1 MRALAIPPG
10 PSALALLA
18 ALEGVLDGRDA
29 PLAPVP
35 ADLRE
40 IELLTAAL
48 RIGEEIDD
56 DVALVVSTSGTTGP
70 PKGAMLTPAALI
82 ASASATHDR
91 LGGPGTWLL
100 ALPAHH
106 IAGMQVVVRSVLAG
120 TVPVEMDVSA
130 GFDVTQLPTA
140 IAELGS
146 GRRYA
151 SLVATQL
158 AKALL
163 DPAATAALAELDAVL
178 LGGGPAPRPVLEGAA
193 AAGITVVRTYGSSE
207 TAGGCVYDGV
217 PLDGVQVRLDDGA
230 EPSEGRI
237 VIGGST
243 LAKGYR
249 NPPDPD
255 PFAEP
260 GWFRTDDLGTID
272 EAGRL
277 RVLGRIDEAISTGG
291 LTVMP
296 APVEAVLARHPA
308 VADCAVFGLD
318 DDRLGERVVAA
329 VILTPGSAEPTLE
342 DVKTYLAQSL
352 DATAAPRELHI
363 VDELPRRGIG
373 KIDRRALRQRISDGG
388 DLPGGYGW

>member
-1 MRALAIPPG
+1 M
-10 PSALALLA
+10 
-18 ALEGVLDGRDA
+18 LDGRDG
-29 PLAPVP
+29 PLVP
-35 ADLRE
+35 IPGGDLRE
-40 IELLTAAL
+40 SELLTTSL
-48 RIGEEIDD
+48 RVGEEIDD
-56 DVALVVSTSGTTGP
+56 DVALVVPTSGTTGK

-106 IAGMQVVVRSVLAG
+106 IAGIQVLVRSLQAG

-140 IAELGS
+140 VAELGS
-146 GRRYA
+146 GRRYT

-158 AKALL
+158 AKALG
-163 DPAATAALAELDAVL
+163 DPAATAALADLDAVL
-178 LGGGPAPRPVLEGAA
+178 LGGGPAPRPVLENAA
-193 AAGITVVRTYGSSE
+193 AAGIAVVRTYGSSE
-207 TAGGCVYDGV
+207 TAGGCVYDGI
-217 PLDGVQVRLDDGA
+217 PLDGVEVRIAGADG
-230 EPSEGRI
+230 EGCI
-237 VIGGST
+237 SIGGAT

-249 NPPDPD
+249 NPPNPD

-260 GWFRTDDLGTID
+260 GWFHTDDLGVFD
-272 EAGRL
+272 EDGRL
-277 RVLGRIDEAISTGG
+277 AVLGRADEAISTGG

-296 APVEAVLARHPA
+296 APVETVLSRHPA
-308 VADCAVFGLD
+308 VADCAVFGVP

-329 VILTPGSAEPTLE
+329 VVLVPGALEPTL
-342 DVKTYLAQSL
+342 DDIRAYLAQSL
-352 DATAAPRELHI
+352 DSTAAPRELHL

-373 KIDRRALRQRISDGG
+373 KLDRRALRQRFENGG